1 MKVIQFFPRWQA
13 GEDKTAIGA
22 MAALLFLLQDRQF
35 ILPWK
40 TYPEIIP
47 EPSSIGPSFPKTPAY
62 PSSPKSGHFICLQH
76 KKFLGIDI
84 CGKKGKIIAT
94 FSPISFFSLE
104 DAPQK

>member
-1 MKVIQFFPRWQA
+1 MKVIQFFPRRQA
-13 GEDKTAIGA
+13 GENETAIGA
-22 MAALLFLLQDRQF
+22 MAALLLLLPGRQF

-47 EPSSIGPSFPKTPAY
+47 GPSSIGPSFPKSQAY
-62 PSSPKSGHFICLQH
+62 PSSPKSGHFIYLQH

-84 CGKKGKIIAT
+84 YGKKGKIITT
-94 FSPISFFSLE
+94 FSPTSFFSLE